1 MIQIRPVSDLR
12 NKFPD
17 IEKAVGGGEPVFLTK
32 NGYGAMVV
40 LSLEAYSRLTDGVE
54 AALDEADR
62 YASENE
68 KRYTHEEVFSN
79 LRRRVNGW
87 YTVWIKV
94 FTFILRG
101 LEQKV
106 IYISETLHN
115 EKAANDLLDAVEKAI
130 MERLP
135 IAESFEPFRSVKERQ
150 YKYYRIYVKNFV
162 IYYVVIDGIG
172 SKKIM
177 EVRRFLYNK
186 QDREQLI

>member
-101 LEQKV
+101 FRTKR
-106 IYISETLHN
+106 YIN